1 MAKTQKMYLGS
12 VPIEKQYLG
21 AHLSKTL
28 YSPLDPDAVNFLTAA
43 GITDA
48 TISSAINTLVTTLKT
63 DGIWSKMIAIYP
75 FVGGTASTHKYNLVN
90 PQDTDA
96 AFRLTFGS
104 GITHNAN
111 GITTSG
117 TGAARTYI
125 VTGTDTNY
133 NDLSGGIYSRTSAV
147 DSAYDTGAGETGSNP
162 AFLISARIGA
172 NNFEHK
178 HGQNTISSQGNSDG
192 TGFYQLT
199 RTSSTQYFALKN
211 GSSTTYNVSS
221 VSSYVGTFFVGGRG
235 TDASGTVD
243 SISSRNY
250 AYAYYGEGL
259 TSAEAI
265 DNYDA
270 VQAFQ
275 TALSRQV

>member
-1 MAKTQKMYLGS
+1 MAQTQKMYLGTHE
-12 VPIEKQYLG
+12 IGKQYIG

-28 YSPLDPDAVNFLTAA
+28 YEPLDPDAVNFLTAA

-48 TISSAINTLVTTLKT
+48 TISGAINTLVTTLKT

-75 FVGGTASTHKYNLVN
+75 FVGGTASTHKYNLIN

-104 GITHNAN
+104 GITHNSN

-133 NDLSGGIYSRTSAV
+133 NDLSGGIYSRTSGDV
-147 DSAYDTGAGETGSNP
+147 SAYDTGAGETGSNP
-162 AFLISARIGA
+162 AFIIAARIS
-172 NNFEHK
+172 NQFQHK
-178 HGQNTISSQGNSDG
+178 HGQNGISSQANTDG

-199 RTSSTQYFALKN
+199 RTSSTQYFALRN
-211 GSSTTYNVSS
+211 GSSTTYNVST

-243 SISSRNY
+243 NISSRNY

-259 TSAEAI
+259 TSAEAV